1 MKRWGEST
9 LPNFDA
15 RTSALKNKALLQT
28 QKKKK
33 KCFIKTA
40 GEVSVR
46 EQNKNK
52 K

>member
-33 KCFIKTA
+33 MLH
-40 GEVSVR
+40 
-46 EQNKNK
+46 KNSRRSISK
-52 K
+52 RTK